1 VVAGI
6 RVRSGMPG
14 DFLDSN
20 VLIYAFE
27 RSDLRKRAIAE
38 ALIRTAL
45 RSDGAVS
52 FQVVQETLNV
62 LLRRAPRTVGDR
74 ELEAL
79 LDDVLAPLW
88 SVGPSPVLYRRGVR
102 LHARYGLTFYDSLI
116 VAAALEAG
124 CRRLLT
130 EDLQHGQV
138 IEGLRVENPFA

>member
-1 VVAGI
+1 
-6 RVRSGMPG
+6 MPG